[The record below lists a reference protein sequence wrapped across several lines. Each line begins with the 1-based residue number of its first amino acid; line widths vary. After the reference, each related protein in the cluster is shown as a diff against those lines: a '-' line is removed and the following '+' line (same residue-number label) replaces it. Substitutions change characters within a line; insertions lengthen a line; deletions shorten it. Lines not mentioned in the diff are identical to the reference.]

1 MRLADHMAST
11 AAALRIDVHTTPG
24 GGRVLDCGI
33 KTPGGVQ
40 AGLALARVCLA
51 GQAEVNVVPGD
62 VAGLPCPYVQVSTD
76 HPVLAC
82 MASQYAGWQLSVD
95 KFFGMGSGPMRAAY
109 GKEDL
114 FDDIPGREQA
124 PVAVGVVETRKLPD
138 DGVFAYLSKS
148 LTLPA

>member
-1 MRLADHMAST
+1 MASQ
-11 AAALRIDVHTTPG
+11 ASALRIAVQQTPS
-24 GGRVLDCGI
+24 GGRVLDGGI
-33 KTPGGVQ
+33 KTPGGLQ

-51 GQAEVNVVPGD
+51 GQAELSLVPGD
-62 VAGLPCPYVQVSTD
+62 VAGLPCPYVQVNTD
-76 HPVLAC
+76 QPVLAC
-82 MASQYAGWQLSVD
+82 MASQYAGWQLSVG

-124 PVAVGVVETRKLPD
+124 PVAVGVVETRKVPD
-138 DGVFAYLSKS
+138 DAVFEYLSKA